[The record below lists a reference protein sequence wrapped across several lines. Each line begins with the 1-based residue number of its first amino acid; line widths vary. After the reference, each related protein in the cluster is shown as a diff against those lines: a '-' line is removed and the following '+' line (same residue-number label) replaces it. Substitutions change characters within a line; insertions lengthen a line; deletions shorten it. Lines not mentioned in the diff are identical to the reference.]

1 MTEETQQDANELTA
15 RVPMNPADPAGA
27 TGPVMGNPLLRL
39 PGLIFIGLYML
50 ALSAV
55 VTVRV
60 VTHQANPVFLVL
72 AALFLT
78 ASFGLIR
85 LFRWAWA
92 LTLGAVF
99 LPMSYCL
106 WLLLHHGMPAEVGA
120 VQIGLNLLLFLYLVR
135 VEVRAA
141 LR

>member
-1 MTEETQQDANELTA
+1 MTEETRQDADELTA
-15 RVPMNPADPAGA
+15 RVPINPADPAEG
-27 TGPVMGNPLLRL
+27 VKGNPLLRL

-60 VTHQANPVFLVL
+60 VTHRANPVYLVL

-78 ASFGLIR
+78 ASFGLMR

-120 VQIGLNLLLFLYLVR
+120 IQIGLNLLLFLYLVR
-135 VEVRAA
+135 VEMRAA